1 MTDRRRTHRPRWV
14 RLRAGLALGAVACL
28 GVAGTFAY
36 WTDTVPVS
44 GTTITTGTLDLKV
57 NGSDS
62 LPSYTTL
69 SIADMVPGNSTAAVL
84 TVRNA
89 GTIPL
94 TYYATSTASTNL
106 GSALTTKVTGAAST
120 DGSGNAKTCSG
131 STLPNTGS
139 AFGSSLVGTKTDQRS
154 LAASASE
161 TICIQATLPSTAASS
176 LQGLTSNV
184 TLSFEAS
191 QVT

>member
-1 MTDRRRTHRPRWV
+1 MSRRRQPRWV
-14 RLRAGLALGAVACL
+14 RLRAALALGAVCCL

-36 WTDTVPVS
+36 WTDSVPVS

-62 LPSYTTL
+62 LPSYTGL
-69 SIADMVPGNSTAAVL
+69 SITDMVPGNSTAAVF

-89 GTIPL
+89 GTVAL

-106 GSALTTKVTGAAST
+106 GSSLVVKVTGAAST
-120 DGSGNAKTCSG
+120 GGSGNAKTCSG
-131 STLPNTGS
+131 STLPNSGS
-139 AFGSSLVGTKTDQRS
+139 SFGSSLVGTKSDPRS
-154 LAASASE
+154 LSAGSSE
-161 TICIQATLPSTAASS
+161 TVCVQATLPATAPSS

-184 TLSFEAS
+184 TVAFEAS

>member
-1 MTDRRRTHRPRWV
+1 MTERHRWHRPRWV
-14 RLRAGLALGAVACL
+14 RLRAALALGAVGCL

-36 WTDTVPVS
+36 WTDSVPVS

-62 LPSYTTL
+62 LPSYTSL
-69 SIADMVPGNSTAAVL
+69 SISNMVPGNSTAAVL

-89 GTIPL
+89 GTVPL
-94 TYYATSTASTNL
+94 TYYATSTASSNL
-106 GSALTTKVTGAAST
+106 GSALTTKVTGATST

-131 STLPNTGS
+131 TTLPNSGT
-139 AFGSSLVGTKTDQRS
+139 AFGGNLVGTKSDQRS
-154 LAASASE
+154 LSAGSSE
-161 TICIQATLPSTAASS
+161 TVCIQATLPSTASSS

-191 QVT
+191 QVI